1 VDTPRPQT
9 QNFVFEMR
17 PRGKKYG
24 APLYAIEW
32 SDAFA
37 YMCGGGNNGIENKY
51 VVVAMPLQNFLDRST
66 RQQAGLGPPAQIDF
80 ERYTLHSLVPP
91 L

>member
-1 VDTPRPQT
+1 
-9 QNFVFEMR
+9 MR

-32 SDAFA
+32 SDSFA

-51 VVVAMPLQNFLDRST
+51 VVVSLHAFNDQRRS
-66 RQQAGLGPPAQIDF
+66 GVHVPWLPA
-80 ERYTLHSLVPP
+80 
-91 L
+91 

>member
-1 VDTPRPQT
+1 
-9 QNFVFEMR
+9 MK

-32 SDAFA
+32 SDSFA

-51 VVVAMPLQNFLDRST
+51 VVAIPLPNFPDRST
-66 RQQAGLGPPAQIDF
+66 HWRSWLGPYPVD
-80 ERYTLHSLVPP
+80 RPCNHSLSSLYLVSKLQGRRDPA
-91 L
+91 

>member
-1 VDTPRPQT
+1 
-9 QNFVFEMR
+9 MR

-51 VVVAMPLQNFLDRST
+51 VIVVAIPLQIFLDRST
-66 RQQAGLGPPAQIDF
+66 RYRAGLGPRPREDVGI
-80 ERYTLHSLVPP
+80 VP
-91 L
+91 